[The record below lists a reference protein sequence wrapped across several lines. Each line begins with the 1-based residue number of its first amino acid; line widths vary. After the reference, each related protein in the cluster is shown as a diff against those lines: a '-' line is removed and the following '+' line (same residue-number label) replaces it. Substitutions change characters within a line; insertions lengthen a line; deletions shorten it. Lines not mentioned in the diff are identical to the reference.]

1 MKTLK
6 QLFRAEGF
14 EVNRDDQ
21 KGLGNKAIDDQREV
35 YLRWLTQKRQK
46 NCCVCVTGNFN
57 MFLDELL
64 EELESE

>member
-46 NCCVCVTGNFN
+46 NCCVTGNFN